1 MPRLLRWR
9 LPAMLEQNRAV
20 WLSDAPRSDYPPL
33 SRQVEVDVAVVGGGI
48 TGLSTALAL
57 QRAGMRVAVLE
68 SNRIGCGVTG
78 ASTAKVTSLHGKIYS
93 QLEEKH
99 DRHVARIYADAN
111 EYGLAQIAAFSE
123 EAQALGFDCN
133 FQRQP
138 AVTYTLDARRVDE
151 LHEEA
156 AAAVRA
162 RLDASFT
169 TETQLPFPVA
179 GAVRLDNQAQFQPYH
194 YCLALAAAI
203 ANGGGPIFEMSRV
216 LDVDGGSDEEP
227 HLVQAHAA
235 DVRARH
241 VVIATL
247 LPFLDRGGFFARAH
261 ASRSYGIAV
270 TLEGTAG
277 EGMYIGI
284 DAPVYSTRRIEGNRM
299 IVVGQQHKVGQDE
312 DTRRRYAALEQWTG
326 ERFSVVSVDH
336 RWSAQDFISAD
347 SLPYIG
353 PLPLGGGRLWTATG
367 FNKWG
372 LTTAAFAANILT
384 DLIHGRDNPWAATFS
399 ATRGDVL
406 ASAKSMIGE
415 NLNVAKRFIGD
426 RLRSLSGTDLHALK
440 RGEGAIVSGNGERL
454 AAYRDEAGAVH
465 ACSPICT
472 HMGCYVQWNSAE
484 KSWDCPCHGSRFD
497 YQGQILQGPAV
508 RPLEAKQV
516 PGETNSTTPASD
528 S

>member
-1 MPRLLRWR
+1 
-9 LPAMLEQNRAV
+9 MLEQNRAV

-57 QRAGMRVAVLE
+57 QRAGKTVAVVE
-68 SNRIGCGVTG
+68 SDRIGCGVTG

-93 QLEEKH
+93 QLEEKF

-111 EYGLAQIAAFSE
+111 EHGLAQIAAFSE
-123 EAQALGFDCN
+123 EAKALGFDCN

-138 AVTYTLDARRVDE
+138 AVTYTLDPRRVDE
-151 LHEEA
+151 LHAEA
-156 AAAVRA
+156 EAAVRA
-162 RLDASFT
+162 RLDACFT

-203 ANGGGPIFEMSRV
+203 ADGGGQIFETTRV
-216 LDVDGGSDEEP
+216 LDVDGGSNEEP
-227 HLVQAHAA
+227 YQVQAQAA

-241 VVIATL
+241 VVVATL
-247 LPFLDRGGFFARAH
+247 LPFLDRGGFFARTH

-270 TLEGTAG
+270 TLDRAAG

-284 DAPVYSTRRIEGNRM
+284 DDPAYSTRRIDGNRI
-299 IVVGQQHKVGQDE
+299 IVVGQQHKVGQDD
-312 DTRRRYAALEQWTG
+312 DTHRRYAALEQWAR
-326 ERFSVVSVDH
+326 ERFPVVTVDH

-353 PLPLGGGRLWTATG
+353 PLPFGGGRLWTATG

-372 LTTAAFAANILT
+372 LTTAAFAAGILT
-384 DLIHGRDNPWAATFS
+384 DLIQGRDHPWAATFS
-399 ATRGDVL
+399 TTRGDVL
-406 ASAKSMIGE
+406 ASAKSMISE
-415 NLNVAKRFIGD
+415 NLNVAKRFVGD
-426 RLRSLSGTDLHALK
+426 RLRSLSGNDLHALN
-440 RGEGAIVSGNGERL
+440 RGEGAIVQGDGERL
-454 AAYRDEAGAVH
+454 AAYRDDAGVVH

-497 YQGQILQGPAV
+497 YTGQILQGPAV
-508 RPLEAKQV
+508 RPLQTKHVA
-516 PGETNSTTPASD
+516 GETNSITSE